1 MTAIRPAVPADA
13 SRIAEMIVVN
23 YRTNL
28 YPFFRNDAFYF
39 KELNVL
45 GIAADY
51 ADGSP
56 SGCRT
61 FVYDDGAV
69 KGVINIRGDE
79 VEKLYVEPQFQSQGI
94 GAELMQFAIERF
106 AVKWLWALEYNT
118 RGIAFYARHGFL
130 PNGETMIEDEW
141 VPLVKLVRQEE
152 EHA

>member
-23 YRTNL
+23 YRTNF

-79 VEKLYVEPQFQSQGI
+79 VEPQFQSQGI